1 MNKMRKFSQQ
11 NKFNRLKR
19 RIKRLDPIKYHPAS
33 YRDYFPC
40 IENNLF
46 IINNTVSNYKHKG
59 SETYDSTF
67 QYFVLSQGSD
77 NFFTKTT
84 IQSPS
89 LINTYLISLFQGLS
103 YIDIKSKSKK
113 IGIYT
118 DNSSIRSF
126 LGGFADSDLINKL
139 TYYYPIVN
147 DILNL
152 LKDKEV
158 YLATSALV
166 KGNMICE
173 NLTRDKEP
181 LDWEPTIDII
191 KNKEKK
197 ETK

>member
-1 MNKMRKFSQQ
+1 MRNPSQQ
-11 NKFNRLKR
+11 NKSNRLKR
-19 RIKRLDPIKYHPAS
+19 RIEKLDPIKYHPAN
-33 YRDYFPC
+33 YQNYFPY
-40 IENNLF
+40 IDNNLF
-46 IINNTVSNYKHKG
+46 IINNTVSSYKHKE

-67 QYFVLSQGSD
+67 QYFVLSQDTD
-77 NFFTKTT
+77 NFFTKNTV
-84 IQSPS
+84 QSPS

-103 YIDIKSKSKK
+103 YIDIKSKSNK

-126 LGGFADSDLINKL
+126 LGGFTDPDLTNKL

-147 DILNL
+147 DILSL
-152 LKDKEV
+152 LKDKEI

-181 LDWEPTIDII
+181 LDWEPTIEII
-191 KNKEKK
+191 KDRKKK

>member
-1 MNKMRKFSQQ
+1 MNKMRKLSQQ

-19 RIKRLDPIKYHPAS
+19 RIKRLDPIKYHHAS

-181 LDWEPTIDII
+181 LDWEATIDII
-191 KNKEKK
+191 KNKKKK

>member
-1 MNKMRKFSQQ
+1 MRKLSQQ
-11 NKFNRLKR
+11 NKFDRLKR
-19 RIKRLDPIKYHPAS
+19 RIKKLDPIKYHPAN
-33 YRDYFPC
+33 YQNYFPY

-46 IINNTVSNYKHKG
+46 IIKNTVSNYKHKE

-67 QYFVLSQGSD
+67 QYFVLSRGSN
-77 NFFTKTT
+77 NFFIKNE

-89 LINTYLISLFQGLS
+89 LLNTYLISLFQGLS

-113 IGIYT
+113 ISIYT

-126 LGGFADSDLINKL
+126 LGGFTDPNLINKL

-147 DILNL
+147 NILSL

-158 YLATSALV
+158 YLATSSLV

-181 LDWEPTIDII
+181 LNWEPTIEII
-191 KNKEKK
+191 KDKEKK
-197 ETK
+197 GTK

>member
-1 MNKMRKFSQQ
+1 MRKLSQQ
-11 NKFNRLKR
+11 NKFNGLKR
-19 RIKRLDPIKYHPAS
+19 RIEKLDSTKYHPAN
-33 YRDYFPC
+33 YQNYFPY

-46 IINNTVSNYKHKG
+46 IINNTVSNYKHKE
-59 SETYDSTF
+59 SKTYDSTF
-67 QYFVLSQGSD
+67 QYFVLSQDTD
-77 NFFTKTT
+77 NFFTKNTV
-84 IQSPS
+84 QSPS

-103 YIDIKSKSKK
+103 YIDIKSKSNK

-126 LGGFADSDLINKL
+126 LGGFTDPDLINKL

-147 DILNL
+147 DILSL
-152 LKDKEV
+152 LKDKEI

-181 LDWEPTIDII
+181 LDWEPTIEII

>member
-1 MNKMRKFSQQ
+1 MRKISQQ
-11 NKFNRLKR
+11 AKFNRLKS
-19 RIKRLDPIKYHPAS
+19 RIKKLDSIKYHPAN
-33 YRDYFPC
+33 YRNYFPY

-46 IINNTVSNYKHKG
+46 IINNTVSNYKHKENE
-59 SETYDSTF
+59 SYDSTF
-67 QYFVLSQGSD
+67 QYFVLSQGTD
-77 NFFTKTT
+77 NLFTKNMV
-84 IQSPS
+84 QSPS

-126 LGGFADSDLINKL
+126 LGGFTDPDLINKL

-152 LKDKEV
+152 LKNKEI
-158 YLATSALV
+158 YLATSALI

-181 LDWEPTIDII
+181 LSWEPTIEII
-191 KNKEKK
+191 KDKETKEKK
-197 ETK
+197 